1 MEEPDIFYQQ
11 SQINWQ
17 TYKIATAMN
26 NQRTIYSTTLSEI
39 NFRQPYTLLGN
50 QNPSKGKTHY
60 APLIYRIDFYINVT
74 V

>member
-1 MEEPDIFYQQ
+1 MEESDIFYQQ
-11 SQINWQ
+11 PQMDWQ
-17 TYKIATAMN
+17 TYKIVTAAN
-26 NQRTIYSTTLSEI
+26 NQRTFYSANLSEI

-60 APLIYRIDFYINVT
+60 APFMYRIDFNICVT